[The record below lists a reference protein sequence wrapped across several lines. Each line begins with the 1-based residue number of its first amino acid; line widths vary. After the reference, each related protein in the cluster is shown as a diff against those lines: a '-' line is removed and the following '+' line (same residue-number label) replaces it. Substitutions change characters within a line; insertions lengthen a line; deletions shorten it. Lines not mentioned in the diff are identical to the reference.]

1 MSNENGEMDA
11 LLGRRDVLL
20 GSAAAAVAALGVT
33 RRAVAERTAQQR
45 PPNILLLHCHDLGTY
60 LHCYGAKTV
69 QTPNLDTLA
78 GQGVRFANSF
88 CTAPQCSPSRA
99 SLFTGRYPHSNGVM
113 GLCHADFAWDLHP
126 DERHLAQ
133 MLRDAGYAT
142 EAVGVIHETRSGAK
156 RCGYERHT
164 NTSKASEMATAAI
177 ERLGELAKR
186 GDRPFFLCA
195 GCIEPHRLRS
205 EGQEDHMGFLT
216 PEFGPDDTLG
226 VDVPGFLRDTPG
238 TRAELAELQGAV
250 RHMDQQMGRILTA
263 LAEQGLEE
271 DTLVLFTTDHGYA
284 MPRAKCSVYDP
295 GLAVSLILRLPSRKG
310 WHGGVVRNE
319 MVSNIDVLPTVIE
332 LLGIPIPENV
342 EGRSFAPLL
351 DGQEYT
357 PCKEIFGEIS
367 HHDYYDP
374 RRCIRT
380 ETHKLI
386 VNFSSAP
393 AFMDPSQSWRPRSD
407 TVIPPNH
414 ALAYHP
420 CCELYDLRS
429 DPWEQNDLSEFPE
442 HADTRAMLMA
452 RLREHLVSTKDP
464 ILDGAIT
471 PPLHKKALEMLGFD
485 RK

>member
-1 MSNENGEMDA
+1 MSNGNGETDA

-33 RRAVAERTAQQR
+33 HRATAERTAPQR
-45 PPNILLLHCHDLGTY
+45 RPNILLLHCHDLGTY

-78 GQGVRFANSF
+78 AQGVRFAHSF

-133 MLRDAGYAT
+133 LLKDAGYAT
-142 EAVGVIHETRSGAK
+142 EAVGVIHETRSGAN

-177 ERLGELAKR
+177 ERLGELGTQSGK
-186 GDRPFFLCA
+186 PFFLCA
-195 GCIEPHRLRS
+195 GCIEPHRLTS
-205 EGQEDHMGFLT
+205 KGEEDHMGFLT
-216 PEFGPDDTLG
+216 PEFEPDETLG

-238 TRAELAELQGAV
+238 TRTELAELQGAV
-250 RHMDQQMGRILTA
+250 RHMDRQMGRILAA

-271 DTLVLFTTDHGYA
+271 NTLVVFTTDHGYA

-295 GLAVSLILRLPSRKG
+295 GLAVSLILRLPCRKG
-310 WHGGVVRNE
+310 WHGGVVQNE
-319 MVSNIDVLPTVIE
+319 MVSNIDVLPT
-332 LLGIPIPENV
+332 LLDVLGLPVPATV
-342 EGRSFAPLL
+342 QGRSFASLL
-351 DGQEYT
+351 DGSGYT
-357 PCKEIFGEIS
+357 PRKEIFSEIS

-374 RRCIRT
+374 CRCIRT

-386 VNFSSAP
+386 LNFSSAP
-393 AFMDPSQSWRPRSD
+393 AFMDPSQSWRPRSGSS
-407 TVIPPNH
+407 TAHSLIGRISWAKLSGWWISTCPLSS
-414 ALAYHP
+414 AG
-420 CCELYDLRS
+420 RS
-429 DPWEQNDLSEFPE
+429 TSAPMSGSDAAP
-442 HADTRAMLMA
+442 AC
-452 RLREHLVSTKDP
+452 
-464 ILDGAIT
+464 
-471 PPLHKKALEMLGFD
+471 
-485 RK
+485 